1 MVWIPTLYPTTR
13 KLHGNASLRRKGVH
27 SEEHLKAASLW
38 LNQDMHI
45 FTPPPPSVTGW
56 IVVASVELQ
65 LFAASACAGWARET
79 MRMKLESDERGCWS
93 GRGARFVWRSAGL
106 VCRRRPPAA
115 SLLLCLHLVLWYR
128 PVGAGPLSQ
137 LRVGAPLLCLAVT
150 PAALC
155 LVSETDGG
163 DSVLDGTSDTK
174 QWRQKTSV

>member
-1 MVWIPTLYPTTR
+1 MLRWDGKGCIPRSTWRQHRSDWIRTCTF
-13 KLHGNASLRRKGVH
+13 LH
-27 SEEHLKAASLW
+27 
-38 LNQDMHI
+38 
-45 FTPPPPSVTGW
+45 PPPPQWLAESW
-56 IVVASVELQ
+56 SPPLSCSF
-65 LFAASACAGWARET
+65 FAASACAGWARET